1 MRKEN
6 MRMSEKR
13 LNPKNIIFKDPI
25 LIFFNLII
33 TFLGTALYVAFLTFL
48 LTKIGILNCL
58 MLFLVSVFVMYLYV
72 YFVYE
77 RNKKDDN
84 EDEDEDENNDSNE
97 ELDKEFLE
105 LKAEV
110 EKRISSSIENEID
123 DFGGNEPVN
132 FSDIK
137 TEN

>member
-33 TFLGTALYVAFLTFL
+33 TLLGTALYVAFLTFL